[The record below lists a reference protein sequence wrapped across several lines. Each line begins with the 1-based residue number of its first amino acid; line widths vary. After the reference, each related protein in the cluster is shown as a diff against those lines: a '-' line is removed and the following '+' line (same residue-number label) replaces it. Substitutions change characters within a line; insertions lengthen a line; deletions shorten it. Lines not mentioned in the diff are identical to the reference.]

1 MYEKYKKAVFNFDDN
16 PTPELLDLANE
27 MTEETASVYMEIGI
41 QTGILLMLDII
52 KNTGTKE
59 LLNLFSSEVK
69 EQGEAETP

>member
-1 MYEKYKKAVFNFDDN
+1 MKKSRFLNFDDS

-52 KNTGTKE
+52 KKYRNKGI
-59 LLNLFSSEVK
+59 VK
-69 EQGEAETP
+69 SVF